1 MKVEHF
7 KNGSIT
13 TYNDNETFFIATLN
27 EVAQRNIHRG
37 LATPYD
43 YGYKP
48 ECTYFKIDGQQIA
61 GTQLSRDE
69 FVKKFHELDNMLMDD
84 TKNYY
89 VLYEEENAF
98 PWSVGQYKEIFWCIS
113 TSEIEFIRVG
123 GEWHYLKDECADAI
137 DKIVGRITL
146 DEEEDEK
153 LIHVYEEDEYPNILN
168 KYNMFKDYLEHYI
181 LHCPDADESV
191 FRFYKNMQ
199 NWVNSPD
206 DIEICNDNRVC
217 FILWLEKNW
226 YAFMQSILD
235 REYKYMNFTQIVWES
250 WE

>member
-13 TYNDNETFFIATLN
+13 TYNDNETFFITTLN
-27 EVAQRNIHRG
+27 EVAQRNIRRG
-37 LATPYD
+37 LATPSD

-48 ECTYFKIDGQQIA
+48 EYTYFKIDGQQIA
-61 GTQLSRDE
+61 GTQLTRDD
-69 FVKKFHELDNMLMDD
+69 FIKKFHELDNMLMDD
-84 TKNYY
+84 AHKYY

-98 PWSVGQYKEIFWCIS
+98 PWSVGQYKEIFWCIP
-113 TSEIEFIRVG
+113 TSEIDFRRDLEG
-123 GEWHYLKDECADAI
+123 GWIHI
-137 DKIVGRITL
+137 SGVTL
-146 DEEEDEK
+146 DEEEDKCEDEK
-153 LIHVYEEDEYPNILN
+153 LICVYEEDEYPNILN
-168 KYNMFKDYLEHYI
+168 KYDMFKDYLEHYM
-181 LHCPDADESV
+181 LYCPDADETV

-250 WE
+250 WEQF

>member
-1 MKVEHF
+1 MEVKHF

-27 EVAQRNIHRG
+27 EVAQKNIHRG

-48 ECTYFKIDGQQIA
+48 EYTYFTVDGYAVA
-61 GTQLSRDE
+61 GVPTERKHFIELFKELKEVDMSDNNKYWILE
-69 FVKKFHELDNMLMDD
+69 HEGF
-84 TKNYY
+84 Y
-89 VLYEEENAF
+89 
-98 PWSVGQYKEIFWCIS
+98 WCIS
-113 TSEIEFIRVG
+113 ASEIEFIRVG

-146 DEEEDEK
+146 DEEYDEDECEDEK

-191 FRFYKNMQ
+191 FRFYKNIQ

-250 WE
+250 WEQF